1 MTPKK
6 LVLVKL
12 GEQNVSKLTNRYAI
26 KCKYISR
33 NYKDQCK

>member
-12 GEQNVSKLTNRYAI
+12 GEQNVSKINKSLCNKMQI
-26 KCKYISR
+26 H
-33 NYKDQCK
+33 